1 MASLSNRSI
10 SALTT
15 PCRGRCPLHI
25 TYVFCI
31 QRDDFLPI
39 NYDMAT
45 YTVRLAS
52 WRNDSTVL
60 KPVRE
65 AVFIL
70 EQGIS
75 VELEWD
81 GLDAE
86 CIHVLAA
93 DARLRPIG
101 TARLL
106 PDGTIGRMAVLKEW
120 RRQGVGSALMER
132 LLGEARDRQIREVT
146 LNAQVYVTGFYRK
159 FGFQAMGEEFMEAG
173 IRHMR
178 MVNRLY
184 DGPCD

>member
-1 MASLSNRSI
+1 M
-10 SALTT
+10 
-15 PCRGRCPLHI
+15 
-25 TYVFCI
+25 F
-31 QRDDFLPI
+31 
-39 NYDMAT
+39 T

-52 WRNDSTVL
+52 WRNDSSVL
-60 KPVRE
+60 KRVRE

-93 DARLRPIG
+93 DAMLSPIG

-106 PDGTIGRMAVLKEW
+106 PDGTIGRMAVLKDW

-132 LLGEARDRQIREVT
+132 LLKEAMDRQIRQVT
-146 LNAQVYVTGFYRK
+146 LNAQLYVTSLYRK
-159 FGFQAMGEEFMEAG
+159 FGFKTVGEEFIEAG
-173 IRHMR
+173 IPHVR
-178 MVNRLY
+178 MVNWL
-184 DGPCD
+184 

>member
-1 MASLSNRSI
+1 
-10 SALTT
+10 
-15 PCRGRCPLHI
+15 
-25 TYVFCI
+25 
-31 QRDDFLPI
+31 
-39 NYDMAT
+39 MAT
-45 YTVRLAS
+45 YTVRVANWHDDSAS
-52 WRNDSTVL
+52 L
-60 KPVRE
+60 KLVRE

-75 VELEWD
+75 LELEWD

-146 LNAQVYVTGFYRK
+146 LNAQVYVTAFYRK
-159 FGFQAMGEEFMEAG
+159 FGFEAVGEEFMEAG
-173 IRHMR
+173 IPHMR
-178 MVNRLY
+178 MANRPY
-184 DGPCD
+184 HGSSD